1 MTDKRSKEPWHLDK
15 RVNITIIGAVLLQTL
30 VFGVWAGA
38 LDAKVNA
45 NSNWIRINAPVAER
59 LGRLEEGQSWI
70 KQMVERIDQKLEK

>member
-45 NSNWIRINAPVAER
+45 NSN
-59 LGRLEEGQSWI
+59 
-70 KQMVERIDQKLEK
+70 